1 MQLNNNPDKNPV
13 INLLKYTPECSHHG
27 YMKQVKNNRNIF
39 TWECL
44 DKKCNETMAGLK
56 SINLLDAIVDS
67 QHLDIK
73 AINQLD
79 YEMALVHFL
88 QLLNVEYPV
97 LINVLF
103 ENEIHLEDNWLIN
116 LSKIE
121 KLVESRIRTE
131 LNEKLVQASIERS
144 LIERAKSNFRICLI
158 CGKSNCNRINSCM
171 DVSD

>member
-1 MQLNNNPDKNPV
+1 MQSSKNSNKNPV

-27 YMKQVKNNRNIF
+27 YMKQIKNSRNIF
-39 TWECL
+39 TWQCL

-67 QHLDIK
+67 QRLDIQT
-73 AINQLD
+73 INQLD

-103 ENEIHLEDNWLIN
+103 ENKIDLENNWLIN

-121 KLVESRIRTE
+121 KLVEFRIRTE
-131 LNEKLVQASIERS
+131 LNEKLVKASIERS
-144 LIERAKSNFRICLI
+144 ILERAKSNFRVCLV
-158 CGKSNCNRINSCM
+158 CGLSNCNQINSCM